1 MLIRLIRFL
10 ANLNISRTFIP
21 SVVNERNK
29 LDRGI
34 HSSSSYSLFRKTLLK
49 LIRPVQRKTFNI
61 NDSIGVK
68 LLIRL
73 RLGFSYLRE
82 HKFRHGFREI
92 LNPLCPCSIKAETTT
107 HCFLCYHFC
116 NQKQPSRDV
125 FKKRSSENM
134 QQIYRRTC
142 SFTVLQIYRCFATL
156 LKSHFSMGVL
166 L

>member
-1 MLIRLIRFL
+1 MCYHQREVLVDMLIRLICFL
-10 ANLNISRTFIP
+10 ANLNISRTFIS

-116 NQKQPSRDV
+116 N
-125 FKKRSSENM
+125 
-134 QQIYRRTC
+134 
-142 SFTVLQIYRCFATL
+142 
-156 LKSHFSMGVL
+156 
-166 L
+166 